1 MREVFLSVGGVVACL
16 LIVWFGVPL
25 MVFGTLWWQRR
36 TK

>member
-25 MVFGTLWWQRR
+25 MVFGTLYVKAR